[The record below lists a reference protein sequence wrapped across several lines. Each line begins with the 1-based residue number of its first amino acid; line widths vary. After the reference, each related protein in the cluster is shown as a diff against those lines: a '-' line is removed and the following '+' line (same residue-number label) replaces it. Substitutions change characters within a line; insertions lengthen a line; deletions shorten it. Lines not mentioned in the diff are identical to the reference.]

1 MFNFSFWEIL
11 LVAVVALVVLGP
23 ERLPSAVQR
32 VGRFLRDARAVL
44 SKTRQEIEQ
53 ALQEESKKS

>member
-1 MFNFSFWEIL
+1 MFDISFWEIL

-32 VGRFLRDARAVL
+32 VGRLLSDARTVL
-44 SKTRQEIEQ
+44 TKTRQEIEQ
-53 ALQEESKKS
+53 ALQDESKKE